1 MIKFIEIL
9 FLIICFVFIASCSG
23 GEKKD
28 TSDLYAKSTTRQMIV
43 ERSGTQ
49 MRAGSDEETKRIQL
63 MDAQNRIRTK
73 GGLFGKEGIKI
84 FDTDTERQNNV
95 ASVGLPINP
104 YLWRASIETVNFMPI
119 ASADPFAGIIVTDW
133 YSANIPSER
142 CKLNIFINGAD
153 LKTDNLKV
161 NSFCQKL
168 SAEKLWVD
176 TINDNDN
183 DIKIENAILNK
194 AKKIKLSAG

>member
-1 MIKFIEIL
+1 MVKFTKFL
-9 FLIICFVFIASCSG
+9 FLIVTFIFVSACSG

-28 TSDLYAKSTTRQMIV
+28 TSDLYAKSTTRQAIV

-49 MRAGSDEETKRIQL
+49 MRAGSDAESKRIQL

-84 FDTDTERQNNV
+84 FSTDEQKNQGV
-95 ASVGLPINP
+95 ASVWLPINP
-104 YLWRASIETVNFMPI
+104 YLWKASIETINFMPI

-133 YSANIPSER
+133 YSTNTPTER
-142 CKLNIFINGAD
+142 CKLNIFINGAE

-168 SAEKLWVD
+168 SDKNLWVD
-176 TINDNDN
+176 TFNDNDN

-194 AKKIKLSAG
+194 AKKIKLSTG